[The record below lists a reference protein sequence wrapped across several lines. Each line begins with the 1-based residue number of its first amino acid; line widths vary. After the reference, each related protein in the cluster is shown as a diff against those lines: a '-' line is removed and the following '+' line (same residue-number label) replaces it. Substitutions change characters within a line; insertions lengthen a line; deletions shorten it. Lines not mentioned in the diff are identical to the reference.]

1 MSFSAQTNL
10 PVAVSIAQECLCIN
24 YKGPANIFLFSWL
37 MFSLTLQISASKI
50 KAATLLEQNWVLAVQ
65 YG

>member
-50 KAATLLEQNWVLAVQ
+50 KAAT
-65 YG
+65 